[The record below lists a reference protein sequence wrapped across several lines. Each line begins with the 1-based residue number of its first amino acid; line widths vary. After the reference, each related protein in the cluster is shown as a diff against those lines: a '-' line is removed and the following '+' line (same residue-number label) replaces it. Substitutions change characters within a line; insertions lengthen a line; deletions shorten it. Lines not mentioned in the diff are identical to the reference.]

1 MVCINLLM
9 VKNVDSI
16 IKFLTTRRVTLY
28 YNKIITSICD
38 FGPIKN
44 KRAHATLTNINIALY
59 YYRNV
64 NCGLIRILSFKSRKT
79 YKKH

>member
-9 VKNVDSI
+9 VKYEDSI
-16 IKFLTTRRVTLY
+16 IKFVTTRHVTLY
-28 YNKIITSICD
+28 YNKIIISICD

-44 KRAHATLTNINIALY
+44 KRAHCYITNINIALY

-64 NCGLIRILSFKSRKT
+64 NCGIITVLSFK
-79 YKKH
+79 